1 MTEQGKFR
9 TEVEQLKSGIS
20 ELQQDMKLRL
30 EREEIVQIIEK
41 RGNPDELF
49 TDIQNITSNVSKL
62 LKEFK
67 SHKSDCQAFNEA

>member
-9 TEVEQLKSGIS
+9 TEVDQLKSGIS

-67 SHKSDCQAFNEA
+67 NHKSDCQAFNEA

>member
-9 TEVEQLKSGIS
+9 TEVDQLKSGIS

-30 EREEIVQIIEK
+30 EREEVVQIIEK

-67 SHKSDCQAFNEA
+67 NHKSDCQAFNEA

>member
-1 MTEQGKFR
+1 M
-9 TEVEQLKSGIS
+9 KS
-20 ELQQDMKLRL
+20 RL
-30 EREEIVQIIEK
+30 EREEVLQIIEK

-67 SHKSDCQAFNEA
+67 NHKSDCQAFNEA